1 MLYVTSNSFLN
12 ETSKIKMEI
21 ILKEKNVK
29 KMLIIADAE
38 ESFVSGTKDYFST
51 LGIDCRSLT
60 LSKTNK
66 EEAEQ
71 LINEAS
77 VIYLS
82 GGNPYPLAKEIKNYR
97 ELISTKVFST
107 VDIVIGASAGAMVI
121 GEEIYLAELL
131 EPGSANGFT
140 EEDNKGLDL
149 LNGKVFF
156 PHCDEFSFPKE
167 YEENENLVYI
177 NKEDFYLL

>member
-1 MLYVTSNSFLN
+1 
-12 ETSKIKMEI
+12 MENM
-21 ILKEKNVK
+21 LKEKNVK

-38 ESFVSGTKDYFST
+38 QSFVSGTMNYFST

-60 LSKTNK
+60 LSKSNK
-66 EEAEQ
+66 KEVEQ
-71 LINEAS
+71 LLNEAS

-107 VDIVIGASAGAMVI
+107 VDIVIGASAGVMVL

-140 EEDNKGLDL
+140 EEDNEGLDF

-156 PHCDEFSFPKE
+156 PHCDEFPFPKE
-167 YEENENLVYI
+167 YEGNKNLIYI
-177 NKEDFYLL
+177 DKEDFFLL